1 MRKAPATV
9 RATKA
14 VAILRLGLA
23 SALLAAC
30 AAAGPSNGAGTTQH
44 PFETILFASHTGVT
58 ERRREVIRDEASWAR
73 LWAEIHAGFTP
84 APPLPPVDFSQH
96 MLIAVALGT
105 RPSGGFGIKVRSV
118 TSRGESLEVAVLESC
133 PAPGTM
139 VTLSLTEPVEVVRAP
154 RLAQT
159 PTFRETRAASCR

>member
-1 MRKAPATV
+1 MRKAPVTV
-9 RATKA
+9 QPTKA
-14 VAILRLGLA
+14 VAILGLGLA
-23 SALLAAC
+23 SVLLAAC
-30 AAAGPSNGAGTTQH
+30 AAAGPSNGAGASEH
-44 PFETILFASHTGVT
+44 PFESILSASQTAVT

-73 LWAEIHAGFTP
+73 LWAEIHADVTP
-84 APPLPPVDFSQH
+84 APPLPSVDFSQH

-118 TSRGESLEVAVLESC
+118 ASRGESLEVAVLEVC
-133 PAPGTM
+133 PAPGSV
-139 VTLSLTEPVEVVRAP
+139 VTLALTAPVEVVRAP